1 MAIARRGWDT
11 ERVVSMEGRSQE
23 WLKAGSHFEWVPT
36 ERLGHAS
43 TLNIFHA
50 EFGDPQAPLL
60 LMVHGFPTSSIDWQ
74 DVAGELSA
82 SYRVCVLDLP
92 GFGFSDKPKAESYT
106 LHRDSELLGYYLT
119 EIIGAHEGAVAA
131 HDRGDSVALSFARR
145 CATGQAAF
153 DLTSLVLSNGNI
165 FLPLSNLTEFQ
176 RLTLNPETAPSTIA
190 ALTPE
195 LLAVGLGQTTF
206 TPPRALDDP
215 AIAALADTFAV
226 NDGLGVIHDTI
237 QYLVERS
244 EHEQEWLE
252 ALAATP
258 VKTTLVWGLYDEV
271 SPLRVAA
278 HVWNNYLATKPG
290 GNEFWLLPRANH
302 YLQNDQPREFVQV
315 LEATLSNNSPDSP
328 GALTAHPGAP
338 VLLDRS
344 RSRLPSAKEILAG
357 A

>member
-1 MAIARRGWDT
+1 
-11 ERVVSMEGRSQE
+11 MEGRSQE

-36 ERLGHAS
+36 ERLRHAGK
-43 TLNIFHA
+43 LNIFHA

-74 DVAGELSA
+74 DVVGELSA
-82 SYRVCVLDLP
+82 NYRVCVLDLP
-92 GFGFSDKPKAESYT
+92 GFGFSDKPTDESYT
-106 LHRDSELLGYYLT
+106 LHRDSELLGYYLVD
-119 EIIGAHEGAVAA
+119 ILGAQEGAVVA
-131 HDRGDSVALSFARR
+131 HDRGDSVALSFTRR
-145 CATGQAAF
+145 CHTGKTPFAV
-153 DLTSLVLSNGNI
+153 SNLVLSNGNI

-176 RLTLNPETAPSTIA
+176 RLVLDPASAPATVA
-190 ALTPE
+190 AITPE
-195 LLAVGLGQTTF
+195 ILAAGLGQTTF
-206 TPPRALDDP
+206 TPRRTMDDP
-215 AIAALADTFAV
+215 TIAALADTFAV
-226 NDGLGVIHDTI
+226 NDGLAVIHDTI

-252 ALAATP
+252 ALAAMP
-258 VKTTLVWGLYDEV
+258 VKTTVVWGLYDEV

-315 LEATLSNNSPDSP
+315 LEATLSNSSPEAP
-328 GALTAHPGAP
+328 GALTTDPGAP

-344 RSRLPSAKEILAG
+344 RSRLRTAKEILAG
-357 A
+357 P